1 MKKLIPILLSLLIL
15 ASCAP
20 QAQETPTP
28 APSPTPQ
35 MVQTETPAV
44 LNIVATSYPVYMLT
58 KELAKGTEH
67 TVTLLVKDSVSCLHD
82 YMLTTSDMKLLESAD
97 VLVMNG
103 AGLEDFMSSA
113 IASVGN
119 KLAVIDSSAYFGV
132 SFVEEDDHAH
142 EDEHDH
148 SHDHDDHD
156 HSHDYAFDPHFWMDL
171 SYYFVMGDEITYSL
185 QILDEENAA
194 IYEENLYQ
202 IYTQMVAVDEQML
215 QMAEKSREIITFHD
229 GFFWLA
235 FRYNLTI
242 LRSIEEEA
250 GSEASAKD
258 IAEIISLVREHELEA
273 IYVERFGSTATAE
286 AIARETGVEVR
297 TLDMCMSGEED
308 ESFGDYL
315 ERIKQNLAIITGDV
329 TE

>member
-15 ASCAP
+15 VGCAP
-20 QAQETPTP
+20 QVQETPAP

-35 MVQTETPAV
+35 MVQTETSAA

-82 YMLTTSDMKLLESAD
+82 YTLTTNDMKLLESAD

-113 IASVGN
+113 IAAVGD
-119 KLAVIDSSAYFGV
+119 KLTVIDSSAYLDVFY
-132 SFVEEDDHAH
+132 FVGEDDRTH
-142 EDEHDH
+142 EDDHDH
-148 SHDHDDHD
+148 SHDHD
-156 HSHDYAFDPHFWMDL
+156 HDYPYGFDPHFWMDL
-171 SYYFVMGDEITYSL
+171 SYYFAMGDEITYSL

-194 IYEENLYQ
+194 VYEENLHQLY
-202 IYTQMVAVDEQML
+202 IQMVTIDSQML
-215 QMAEKSREIITFHD
+215 DMAKKGGEIITFHD
-229 GFFWLA
+229 GFFWFA

-286 AIARETGVEVR
+286 AIARETSVEVR